1 MSKRSAAVVEL
12 ENQLRDMLSPSE
24 GLTEARWVGRLVDL
38 MKETANIDGRTF
50 LLRVILNT
58 PQTERATFSRFI
70 QLDGVDILGAW
81 INDHKSNTTQA
92 DREVINSAL
101 SCLNKLSMTMEI
113 LEKSGIG
120 KTVNNLCKIND
131 PSLQA
136 KAKSIVSKWKKLVTN
151 PEEERKPITNVKKP
165 KVKEVRVPLP
175 KR

>member
-1 MSKRSAAVVEL
+1 
-12 ENQLRDMLSPSE
+12 
-24 GLTEARWVGRLVDL
+24 
-38 MKETANIDGRTF
+38 
-50 LLRVILNT
+50 
-58 PQTERATFSRFI
+58 
-70 QLDGVDILGAW
+70 
-81 INDHKSNTTQA
+81 
-92 DREVINSAL
+92 
-101 SCLNKLSMTMEI
+101 MTMEI